1 MVANERDFAT
11 LRGGAHVYGGAQL
24 AAVADN
30 DTIPARVGA
39 KAAEGVA
46 AAAGPPMPRI
56 PWAACHPVPI
66 MGAIV
71 LTAGAGTLDAADQYA
86 PKDPYWWDLRDLS
99 IWGFTAGTVTVFKN
113 STSGTQ
119 LAVTSVPGD
128 FTWSAQKILGPRDR
142 LIFVATGITGSVQ
155 FEGQAI
161 EIETSWLPEY
171 LM

>member
-1 MVANERDFAT
+1 MVANERDYAT
-11 LRGGAHVYGGAQL
+11 LRGGLQL
-24 AAVADN
+24 AAAVDG

-46 AAAGPPMPRI
+46 AAAGPPTPRI

-66 MGAIV
+66 MGVIP
-71 LTAGAGTLDAADQYA
+71 LTAGAGTLDAADLYA
-86 PKDPYWWDLRDLS
+86 PKDPYWWDVRDLS
-99 IWGFTAGTVTVFKN
+99 VWGFTAGTVTVYKN
-113 STSGTQ
+113 STSGTV
-119 LAVTSVPGD
+119 LAVTSVAGD

-142 LIFVATGITGSVQ
+142 LIFGATGITGSVQ

-161 EIETSWLPEY
+161 EIETAWLPEY